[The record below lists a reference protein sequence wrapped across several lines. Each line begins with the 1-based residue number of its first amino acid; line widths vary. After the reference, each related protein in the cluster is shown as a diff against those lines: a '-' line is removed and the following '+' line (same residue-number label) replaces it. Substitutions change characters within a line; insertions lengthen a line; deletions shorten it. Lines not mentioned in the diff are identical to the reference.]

1 MRRQAC
7 NFEMGIERARVFV
20 SLRFAARW
28 LVIRDGGG
36 LSTDA
41 WIDVLRICVY
51 KYSPSWRESR
61 E

>member
-28 LVIRDGGG
+28 LMIRDGGG
-36 LSTDA
+36 WSVD
-41 WIDVLRICVY
+41 ILRICVY

>member
-7 NFEMGIERARVFV
+7 NLEMGIERAKVFV

-36 LSTDA
+36 WSVD
-41 WIDVLRICVY
+41 ILRICVY
-51 KYSPSWRESR
+51 KYSLTWRESR